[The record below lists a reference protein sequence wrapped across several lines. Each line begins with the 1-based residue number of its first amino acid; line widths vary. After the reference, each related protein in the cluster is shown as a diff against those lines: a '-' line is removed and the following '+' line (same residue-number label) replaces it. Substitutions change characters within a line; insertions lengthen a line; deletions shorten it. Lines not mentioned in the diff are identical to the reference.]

1 MTFVLNVI
9 VMMHRFEN
17 LSVIIGTSSRAEGLR
32 RHLRKSGFVNL
43 GVAMSVAGLRREMIM
58 GENHLTIACLL
69 LDEQTLQSRGEALKQ
84 LIADS
89 NNFNSDFRCIGLV
102 IDPSLLPISLQLG
115 CHCYVRD
122 QHGVASTIRRLTTH
136 WRQTELRQG
145 GDIGSSR
152 PFAIGSDGQVER
164 FSRFP
169 VTRND
174 GGHHRPL
181 DRRRHFS
188 PPSDAFLPIRRFDF
202 PVDQQDL
209 LEPDF

>member
-1 MTFVLNVI
+1 MNFVLNVI

-122 QHGVASTIRRLTTH
+122 QHGVAPTIHRLTTH
-136 WRQTELRQG
+136 WRKT
-145 GDIGSSR
+145 
-152 PFAIGSDGQVER
+152 ER

-181 DRRRHFS
+181 DRRRQFS
-188 PPSDAFLPIRRFDF
+188 PPSGAFLPIRRFDF

-209 LEPDF
+209 LEPDS